1 MPMQTQRETGL
12 PVAEINLV
20 VAVGL
25 TLLWAG
31 FGHLYQRRFRRGLV
45 WAGLFAGMLLL
56 STYTDWLGLFVVS
69 VLNGSLSAMNVAVP
83 GSVMLLCL
91 TDLYLLH
98 RAARKRVEP
107 RR

>member
-1 MPMQTQRETGL
+1 MQTQRETGL

-20 VAVGL
+20 VAIGF

-31 FGHLYQRRFRRGLV
+31 LGHLYRRRFRRGLV
-45 WAGLFAGMLLL
+45 WTGLFAGTLLL
-56 STYTDWLGLFVVS
+56 STYTEWTGLFVVS

-83 GSVMLLCL
+83 GSIMLLCL

-98 RAARKRVEP
+98 RADRTRVEP
-107 RR
+107 SR